1 MLDGSAG
8 SALALLDACLVTGYR
23 PTPARGV
30 SILGT
35 DVTITLDGGHGFN
48 VSDVILLSGF
58 SPAEANSEFRVAS
71 SSASSVTF
79 SSTVN
84 VTMESGAFIKMA
96 PLGWDSAEIST
107 NVKVYSQK
115 SKNKFHSFYEVG
127 DTKQWDSSPFMR
139 AQIRAFDMF
148 DNGILVGLWHTAY
161 LAKSRSNVS
170 GVTMAPGAAI
180 PWVVVGDSEF
190 VYVISDIRS
199 SSVNIPGK
207 ATTVA
212 AFGNAISLRDDLM
225 TVRPLLAGVDLAVGA
240 SPSTSGSGHM
250 VYQKSLFGDTSNIRI
265 RHSPGE
271 AYTVGM
277 ASSPV
282 TLAQSNMMG
291 VPEAREASS
300 SYRLVSVHLAA
311 GFTEAV
317 ALPGC
322 FFLPRYIKEDLG
334 FSTIEYGNLFQ
345 RVSFPS
351 NTSAHLT
358 AAECGTVVFDIG
370 TDWPRL

>member
-58 SPAEANSEFRVAS
+58 SPAEANSEFRVTS

-115 SKNKFHSFYEVG
+115 SKNKFHSFYEVN

-148 DNGILVGLWHTAY
+148 DNGSLVGLWHTAY

-170 GVTMAPGAAI
+170 SISMLAGSAI
-180 PWVVVGDSEF
+180 PWVIVGDSEF
-190 VYVISDIRS
+190 VYVISDIMS
-199 SSVNIPGK
+199 TSVNLPGK
-207 ATTVA
+207 VTTVS
-212 AFGNAISLRDDLM
+212 AFGNAISLRSDLM
-225 TVRPLLAGVDLAVGA
+225 TVQPFLAGVDLAVGA
-240 SPSTSGSGHM
+240 STSNGGAGYM
-250 VYQKSLFGDTSNIRI
+250 TFQKSLFGDTSNIRI
-265 RHSPGE
+265 RHSPE
-271 AYTVGM
+271 VAYAVGM

-282 TLAQSNMMG
+282 TQAQLIMSGM
-291 VPEAREASS
+291 PDAREASS
-300 SYRLVSVHLAA
+300 SYRLLGVNFTA
-311 GFTEAV
+311 GVTGAV

-322 FFLPRYIKEDLG
+322 FNLPKYISEDLG
-334 FSTIEYGNLFQ
+334 FSTIEKGYLWQ

-351 NTSAHLT
+351 AAPSYLT
-358 AAECGTVVFDIG
+358 LADCGTVVFDIS
-370 TDWPRL
+370 TDWERP